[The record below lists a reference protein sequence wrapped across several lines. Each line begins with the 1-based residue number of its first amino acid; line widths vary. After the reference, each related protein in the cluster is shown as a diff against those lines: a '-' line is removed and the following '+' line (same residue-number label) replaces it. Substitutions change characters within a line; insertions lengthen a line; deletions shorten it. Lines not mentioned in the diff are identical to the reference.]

1 MTDTPTEAVY
11 KDLLYAYDYFNDVLF
26 GGKLPTCLI
35 TMQRKPRARGYFSY
49 ERFNSRR
56 DEQDTTDEIAL
67 NPVAF
72 QDRTD
77 EEILSTLVH
86 EMVHLWQ
93 YHVGSPSRSGYH
105 NREWADMMKRL
116 GLPPSDTGKPG
127 GRETG
132 QRVTH
137 YIIPGGPFA
146 LTCAVL
152 LEDGDCNIHYEEK
165 GSQNAAKKAASK
177 TRYTCPSCGLNA
189 WAKPGV
195 RINCDQCDKP
205 LIV

>member
-1 MTDTPTEAVY
+1 MYRKTHFIRGLQYDIPTEAVY

-26 GGKLPTCLI
+26 GGKLPPCLI

-67 NPVAF
+67 NPIAF

-93 YHVGSPSRSGYH
+93 YHFGSPSRSGYH

-127 GRETG
+127 GPRNRAARDALHHPRWPI
-132 QRVTH
+132 RVH
-137 YIIPGGPFA
+137 
-146 LTCAVL
+146 LCR
-152 LEDGDCNIHYEEK
+152 
-165 GSQNAAKKAASK
+165 AA
-177 TRYTCPSCGLNA
+177 RGRRL
-189 WAKPGV
+189 
-195 RINCDQCDKP
+195 
-205 LIV
+205 